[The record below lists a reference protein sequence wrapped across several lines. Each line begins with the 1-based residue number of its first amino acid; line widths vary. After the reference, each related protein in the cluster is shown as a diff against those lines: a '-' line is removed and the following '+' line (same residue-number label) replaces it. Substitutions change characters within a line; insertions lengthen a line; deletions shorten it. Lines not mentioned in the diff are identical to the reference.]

1 MIGGTAQWNELPRE
15 IRETLRPYLE
25 DVSAVFG
32 SSLEAVVLYGSAARG
47 DFRSGLSNLN
57 LIFLLKTHDVS
68 FLEQYAKRHRR
79 WTKEGIVVPLFL
91 TEQELRTLVDLF
103 PLEFL
108 ELSHARMVLT
118 GRDPFVS
125 LHPDPRRLS
134 VQCLQEIRGNLLR
147 LRQRFV
153 EGGGSAEAI
162 QVMIPLSI
170 TALLPALRGLAT
182 ILNLSMHG
190 SAEELLGEVQKN
202 LDLDLTPLVEA
213 LRLKYGAISP
223 GIWELP
229 RLFARYATT
238 VEALGDRASKALAG
252 GSL

>member
-68 FLEQYAKRHRR
+68 CLEQYAKHHRR

-91 TEQELRTLVDLF
+91 TEQELGTLVDLF

-134 VQCLQEIRGNLLR
+134 LQCLQEIRGNLLR

-182 ILNLSMHG
+182 ILNLSLHG

-229 RLFARYATT
+229 RLFARYATA